1 MEEIKLD
8 NLESIDIGSSVP
20 EVSLD
25 SDLNSA
31 EFGGGIEL
39 LMNEKHKSTTKKS
52 DSSPSLKN
60 LENDIAEINNIGDS
74 GLSPDIN
81 KEIKLDTKDSFVNKP
96 NIEIAKAT
104 SSMEMGNETWDGFK
118 NISSINIE
126 EEDKRSRKLSA
137 QDLLKEKFEI
147 LRKLDQLEAKGATLS
162 KKYSMESDL
171 AEMKGEYEHLIQE
184 KEKSNSVKFQGK
196 ILTTM
201 ITGLEFLNNK
211 FDPFDIKLD
220 GWSEQINENIDDYDE
235 IFAELHEKYKSKAKM
250 APELKLLF
258 QLASSG
264 IMIHMTNTMFKS
276 ALPGMDDIMRQ
287 NPDLMN
293 HFTKAAISS
302 METKTPGLSHFMNDF
317 GMSHGRDTNEIR
329 SRPEQFDAPQRPPS
343 RQEPQQAPRPPPM
356 RQEMKGPNNID
367 SLLSSLGGSE
377 SKNVTLDKDSTIS
390 IEDVDNLSIS
400 SAASN
405 KRKSSKRKSNKS
417 VMSLPI

>member
-1 MEEIKLD
+1 MVEEIQLD
-8 NLESIDIGSSVP
+8 NLESIDIGSSMP

-25 SDLNSA
+25 GDLNSS
-31 EFGGGIEL
+31 EFGSGIEL
-39 LMNEKHKSTTKKS
+39 LMNEKVKNSSKKS
-52 DSSPSLKN
+52 ESSNSLKN
-60 LENDIAEINNIGDS
+60 LENDISEIDNIGGHS
-74 GLSPDIN
+74 LPPDIN
-81 KEIKLDTKDSFVNKP
+81 KEIHLDKKESFNNKP
-96 NIEIAKAT
+96 TIEIAKAT
-104 SSMEMGNETWDGFK
+104 SHMEMGNETWDGFK
-118 NISSINIE
+118 NLNSINIE
-126 EEDKRSRKLSA
+126 EEERHSKRLSA
-137 QDLLKEKFEI
+137 QELLKEKFEI
-147 LRKLDQLEAKGATLS
+147 LRKLENLETKGATLS

-171 AEMKGEYEHLIQE
+171 EEMKGEYEHLIQE

-196 ILTTM
+196 ILTTL
-201 ITGLEFLNNK
+201 ITGLEFLNNR
-211 FDPFDIKLD
+211 FDPFDVKLD

-235 IFAELHEKYKSKAKM
+235 IFAEIHEKYKSKAKM

-302 METKTPGLSHFMNDF
+302 METKTPGLGNFMNDF
-317 GMSHGRDTNEIR
+317 GMSHSRETNDIR
-329 SRPEQFDAPQRPPS
+329 SRPEQFSSQQSEPV
-343 RQEPQQAPRPPPM
+343 RQTQQKPPPPM
-356 RQEMKGPNNID
+356 RQEMRGPNNID
-367 SLLSSLGGSE
+367 SLLSTLGGNE

-390 IEDVDNLSIS
+390 IEDVDNLSLS
-400 SAASN
+400 SSASN